1 MELGICIFIYQC
13 MFQEE
18 ATSSTSQV
26 MGMLQ
31 PYIDMAKERVTEPL
45 VEDPN
50 TDKAIKG
57 KAIITC
63 TEVEV
68 QSTMMV

>member
-1 MELGICIFIYQC
+1 
-13 MFQEE
+13 
-18 ATSSTSQV
+18 
-26 MGMLQ
+26 MLQ

-57 KAIITC
+57 KATVKC

-68 QSTMMV
+68 QSIMMV

>member
-1 MELGICIFIYQC
+1 
-13 MFQEE
+13 
-18 ATSSTSQV
+18 
-26 MGMLQ
+26 MLQ

-57 KAIITC
+57 KEIITC
-63 TEVEV
+63 KLEHRW
-68 QSTMMV
+68 SPFSL

>member
-1 MELGICIFIYQC
+1 
-13 MFQEE
+13 
-18 ATSSTSQV
+18 
-26 MGMLQ
+26 MLQ

-57 KAIITC
+57 KAIVKC

-68 QSTMMV
+68 QSIMMV

>member
-1 MELGICIFIYQC
+1 
-13 MFQEE
+13 
-18 ATSSTSQV
+18 
-26 MGMLQ
+26 MLQ

-57 KAIITC
+57 NAI
-63 TEVEV
+63 VKSGV
-68 QSTMMV
+68 GAGFPLLRGVGFWD

>member
-1 MELGICIFIYQC
+1 MDLGICIYAYQCQC

-31 PYIDMAKERVTEPL
+31 PYIEMAKERVTEPL

-57 KAIITC
+57 KEI
-63 TEVEV
+63 
-68 QSTMMV
+68 MMCGLAMHT